1 MTVRRA
7 LKELDSNQAAAPI
20 LLRIIAQEVSNPKI
34 STYKSENALKVE
46 ICGNSGPIFFMVSS
60 SYSQSSNEQV
70 EEANFVASRTNKFND
85 QSSAVEIAVIVNDV
99 VNRPPRF
106 LQAT

>member
-20 LLRIIAQEVSNPKI
+20 LLRIIAQEVSNPKL

-46 ICGNSGPIFFMVSS
+46 ICGNSDLFMVSS
-60 SYSQSSNEQV
+60 SYSQSRNEQV